1 VPTEKSNRQNADR
14 RIGCGGRG
22 RPATSFPRV
31 DLGTVANVATAAAVI
46 IGLVFGM
53 FEVVRARREREERA
67 AFEVVHAMLTPEW
80 IRSAVL
86 VLSAPDAMAVEDLQA
101 NPKLFEA
108 AQSVAIIL
116 ETLGYSVYKRL
127 VPLPVVDE
135 LMGGLCASPGAS
147 CSATSS
153 MSARTAARRRPGNG
167 SSGSPSVS
175 TNTAAAGPT

>member
-1 VPTEKSNRQNADR
+1 
-14 RIGCGGRG
+14 
-22 RPATSFPRV
+22 V

-86 VLSAPDAMAVEDLQA
+86 VLSAPDAKAVEDLQA

-135 LMGGLCASPGAS
+135 LMGGIVRIAWRKLQRYVEHERSH
-147 CSATSS
+147 
-153 MSARTAARRRPGNG
+153 
-167 SSGSPSVS
+167 SGSQKTWEWFQWLAERLDEYGGRR
-175 TNTAAAGPT
+175 TNLTLGAHEAFRSWRP